1 MIKRGERKALYQV
14 GSVSLLFYT
23 IAHMTLGYPVSDG
36 VLFSALDARE
46 YRDVGDWLLGG
57 ADTQGT
63 LVRPF
68 LYPLLVATFHW
79 SAGAVGVWAMQVL
92 AWMATV
98 LAIHL
103 SVLRAGAGRAL
114 AWVAS
119 SLVLIDLSL
128 FALTYHALT
137 EVVATML
144 VSLITLHVVSGRAS
158 WRSSGYFIIL
168 VGLLGLL
175 GLIKPLF
182 FPLLLFH
189 LFIIG
194 PVFYR
199 RTFIGS
205 TRPTLLLLMALAP
218 VLLQMALMFSRHAH
232 VGISTIGETTFRNY
246 LFARS
251 FGKVH
256 GMELKVAM
264 DSVASMGPSQ
274 VKDAAL
280 QMPGMLVRQYL
291 THLEDNIYYAGGYT
305 LEMAPGAERPIGTFI
320 MDRINKMYCIL
331 HVLALIPCL
340 YVFVLAYRRRA
351 FGELATILIPMAVTY
366 LVLLTSGISFWQG
379 DRLILPAIGA
389 WTFLY
394 PVVIRDVWAQKT
406 STKNR
411 IVSE

>member
-1 MIKRGERKALYQV
+1 M
-14 GSVSLLFYT
+14 
-23 IAHMTLGYPVSDG
+23 
-36 VLFSALDARE
+36 
-46 YRDVGDWLLGG
+46 
-57 ADTQGT
+57 
-63 LVRPF
+63 
-68 LYPLLVATFHW
+68 
-79 SAGAVGVWAMQVL
+79 
-92 AWMATV
+92 
-98 LAIHL
+98 
-103 SVLRAGAGRAL
+103 
-114 AWVAS
+114 
-119 SLVLIDLSL
+119 
-128 FALTYHALT
+128 
-137 EVVATML
+137 
-144 VSLITLHVVSGRAS
+144 
-158 WRSSGYFIIL
+158 
-168 VGLLGLL
+168 
-175 GLIKPLF
+175 
-182 FPLLLFH
+182 
-189 LFIIG
+189 
-194 PVFYR
+194 
-199 RTFIGS
+199 
-205 TRPTLLLLMALAP
+205 
-218 VLLQMALMFSRHAH
+218 
-232 VGISTIGETTFRNY
+232 
-246 LFARS
+246 
-251 FGKVH
+251 H